1 MIGLPDADATI
12 SPGVWLVKEVAFSA
26 ALAYFHEEFEMSM
39 GMLADGRVQVEPL
52 HTSTV
57 GLGGLDAALADLAGG
72 QSAQTKVLVD
82 PLA

>member
-1 MIGLPDADATI
+1 
-12 SPGVWLVKEVAFSA
+12 
-26 ALAYFHEEFEMSM
+26 
-39 GMLADGRVQVEPL
+39 VEPL

-57 GLGGLDAALADLAGG
+57 GLGGLSAALADLAGG